1 MKKIIVFLKK
11 DIVLSIAI
19 LLALFSMSIVK
30 PSKEYFSYIDYRVLV
45 LLFALML
52 VVGGFKSLGVFRV
65 MGEKLCCN
73 VNSLRSLTLVL
84 VCLCFFSSMLIT
96 NDVALITFVPFT
108 ISVFTMIACE
118 ECLIPVVVIET
129 IAANLGSMLTP
140 IGNPQNLLLFSVGN
154 MTVGEFVLHMFPITL
169 ISFMLIVGCAFLL
182 KSQEIS
188 IEISAE
194 EKRKSVVKKKTFW
207 IYVFLFL
214 VCMGNV
220 FHMYS
225 HWIVGIVVALVV
237 LIVNKKLF
245 AEVDYALL
253 FTFAGFFVFIGNMKQ
268 IDVINLWIMDI
279 IKGNELMIGVLS
291 SQIISNV
298 PAAMLLSGFTTDFKE
313 LLYGVNIGG
322 LGTLIASMAS
332 LISYRFYG
340 KAYPEQNPRPPLSC
354 L

>member
-1 MKKIIVFLKK
+1 
-11 DIVLSIAI
+11 
-19 LLALFSMSIVK
+19 
-30 PSKEYFSYIDYRVLV
+30 
-45 LLFALML
+45 
-52 VVGGFKSLGVFRV
+52 
-65 MGEKLCCN
+65 
-73 VNSLRSLTLVL
+73 
-84 VCLCFFSSMLIT
+84 MLIT

-340 KAYPEQNPRPPLSC
+340 KAYPEQKKRYFKQFTIYNVVL
-354 L
+354 LVVILGITKILKML